1 MLYIWVCLSQIRKK
15 LLQEEAHLTISH
27 PYGKDSNTNPCTHPQ
42 HNYYELCLLF
52 YNCLFTLNPTIS
64 HLSPIASEPYQ
75 HHLPLL
81 ITDSQMSLNHCS
93 SSSIPLTLSF
103 LDHSQPVEH
112 GRKDEICVLMQSMQ
126 TYSHEDHSA
135 SPETADNVTS
145 NYFQIVMLV
154 FHST

>member
-1 MLYIWVCLSQIRKK
+1 MGRTLY
-15 LLQEEAHLTISH
+15 
-27 PYGKDSNTNPCTHPQ
+27 TNPCTHPQ

-126 TYSHEDHSA
+126 IYSHEDHSA

-154 FHST
+154 FHSNLASIHQSVFFSSGQ